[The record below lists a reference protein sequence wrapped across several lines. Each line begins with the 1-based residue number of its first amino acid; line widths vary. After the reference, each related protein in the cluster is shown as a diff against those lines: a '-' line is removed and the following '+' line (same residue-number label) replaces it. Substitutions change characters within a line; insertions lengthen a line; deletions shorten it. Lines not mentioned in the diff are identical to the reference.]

1 MTVGIDKLEEH
12 APQPLIEAVSTNLTT
27 FSGNG
32 GKLIFYHGVSDP
44 WFSALDTLG
53 YYKAMADGNGGP
65 AEVCKWSQL
74 YLVPGMGNCGGGEA
88 ALDNFDML
96 TAIVNWVEKGEA
108 PQSVIAT
115 GKAYPGRSR
124 PLCPYPQ
131 HAHYKGSGDSER
143 AENFECRK
151 PS

>member
-96 TAIVNWVEKGEA
+96 TAIVNWVEKGSASE
-108 PQSVIAT
+108 SVIAT
-115 GKAYPGRSR
+115 GKAFRGCSR
-124 PLCPYPQ
+124 PLCPYPK
-131 HAHYKGSGDSER
+131 HAQYSGKDDSED
-143 AENFECRK
+143 AKNFACQ
-151 PS
+151 